1 MLFTILIVV
10 QALVATAL
18 VTVILMQQ
26 SEGSGI
32 TGGGNPGGLMSAS
45 GAANF
50 LTRSTGALAGLFVVL
65 SITLA
70 ALASVQ
76 NAAPEIDT
84 SLAHRPVSTQNA
96 SSNSAQQP
104 TQPAVPLA
112 DQPASPTTSTSHK

>member
-10 QALVATAL
+10 QALVAAAL

-32 TGGGNPGGLMSAS
+32 TGGSNPGGLMSAS

-50 LTRSTGALAGLFVVL
+50 LTRATGALAVLFVVL
-65 SITLA
+65 SIALA

-76 NAAPEIDT
+76 NTAPQIDI
-84 SLAHRPVSTQNA
+84 SLAHKPV
-96 SSNSAQQP
+96 AQQTAP
-104 TQPAVPLA
+104 AQPAQPKPSSVPLA
-112 DQPASPTTSTSHK
+112 DQPATTPHQ

>member
-10 QALVATAL
+10 QALVAAAL

-32 TGGGNPGGLMSAS
+32 TGGSNPGGLMSAS

-65 SITLA
+65 SIALA

-76 NAAPEIDT
+76 NSAPQIDT
-84 SLAHRPVSTQNA
+84 SLAHKPVQ
-96 SSNSAQQP
+96 SAP
-104 TQPAVPLA
+104 APSQPAQPQTSQVPLA
-112 DQPASPTTSTSHK
+112 DQPVTTPHK